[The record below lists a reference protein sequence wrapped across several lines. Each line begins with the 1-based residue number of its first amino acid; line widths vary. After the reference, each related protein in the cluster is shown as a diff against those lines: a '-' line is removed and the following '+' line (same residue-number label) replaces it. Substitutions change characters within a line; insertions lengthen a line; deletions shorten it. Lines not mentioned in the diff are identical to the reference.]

1 MGDVI
6 KLPANPAS
14 DISAYTEWTNYTQNI
29 TGETTDPTKGT
40 TNVDT
45 AAFKVI
51 GKTLF
56 LKWAFEMTGAGA
68 AGSGHYRFPIPVG
81 FTIDVGKIRQ
91 NFGNMVSTA
100 GAAFA
105 EQSGT
110 TKRFGVITVVSNTEL
125 KLFIESGE
133 GIAQFISSSFFA
145 ISVAN
150 TSFSFSAELPLV

>member
-1 MGDVI
+1 MGFQGGAGPNI
-6 KLPANPAS
+6 
-14 DISAYTEWTNYTQNI
+14 TEWTNYTQTI
-29 TGETTDPTKGT
+29 IGETSNPTKGT

-45 AAFKVI
+45 AAFKVV
-51 GKTLF
+51 GKTLY
-56 LKWAFEMTGAGA
+56 LKWAFEMVAAGA
-68 AGSGHYRFPIPVG
+68 AGVGHYRFPIPAG

-105 EQSGT
+105 EQTG

-133 GIAQFISSSFFA
+133 GLAQFVSSSFFA

-150 TSFSFSAELPLV
+150 TSFSFSAELPIV